1 MTILI
6 NELVLYIFICSMS
19 GLDFEYRIL
28 SSLLSLS
35 FIILYVYRLLLP
47 SLLLVVV
54 VVVEMKSIW
63 TNSIRNSIRRRRNG
77 CGDDDDREIEIE
89 ISSNTT
95 KIEKKSIKKLSLY
108 IKSD

>member
-1 MTILI
+1 
-6 NELVLYIFICSMS
+6 MS

-89 ISSNTT
+89 IEISSNTT

>member
-47 SLLLVVV
+47 SLLLVV